1 MIIGVGVDLID
12 IQKIRESIKQQD
24 FKFKVF
30 TAEEIKICEGFVN
43 AEEHYAGK
51 FATKEAFMK
60 AIGRGIRQ
68 EIWFTQ
74 IEVLNNENG
83 MPIIQLSG
91 EAQRVTTELDVGN
104 ILLTISHSKGM
115 AVAVVILEAG

>member
-1 MIIGVGVDLID
+1 MIIGVGVDLVD
-12 IQKIRESIKQQD
+12 IQKIRESIKQRD
-24 FKFKVF
+24 FTFKVF
-30 TAEEIKICEGFVN
+30 TTEEIEICEGFVN

-51 FATKEAFMK
+51 FAAKEAFMK

-74 IEVLNNENG
+74 IEVLNNKNG
-83 MPIIQLSG
+83 MPFIQLSG
-91 EAQRVTTELDVGN
+91 EAQRVTTVLDVRK

>member
-1 MIIGVGVDLID
+1 MIIGLGVDLVD
-12 IQKIRESIKQQD
+12 IQKIRESIKRPG
-24 FKFKVF
+24 FKCKVF
-30 TAEEIKICEGFVN
+30 TDKEIKICEGFAN

-51 FATKEAFMK
+51 FAAKEAFMK
-60 AIGRGIRQ
+60 AIGHGIRQ

-83 MPIIQLSG
+83 MPFLQLTG
-91 EAQRVTTELDVGN
+91 EAQRITTELDVEK
-104 ILLTISHSKGM
+104 ILLTISHSNGM